1 MTGFLWPPKLARPQ
15 TWWHWMN
22 GNVTA
27 EGIARDLKE
36 MAWVGLGGA
45 HIFNV
50 SEGIPHG
57 PVKFGSERWLKLV
70 GYAVREAG
78 RLGLELVVHNC
89 AGWSSTGGPW
99 IDPEHAMQ
107 MLVWSEVHLRG
118 PRAVD
123 IVLPKPPTKHGFYR
137 DIAVIAFPEV
147 KMTDFSP
154 KVKASAPGFYA
165 PRILDGRLDTEAV
178 LPAPKPEKP
187 QFIEFEFPK
196 PFTARSLT
204 IIPGEGR
211 SDHQGMLQVSEDGR
225 NFRTVRKF
233 SIPRGFMIRPVLT
246 LVFEPV
252 RGRFFRVVFTRA
264 CPGARSIRLSEVEI
278 SPMLRVENITAK
290 ACYLRA
296 NRPGLGPFLEAP
308 PECSIPKAKVL
319 DLTDKVVME
328 GPALRLRWRVPEG
341 SWTVLRLGHTP
352 TGKTNHPAPPEGT
365 GLECDKLSKR
375 GADLHW
381 REHLLEIVKASGPFV
396 GKALKGV
403 LIDSYEVGPQN
414 WTAEFPKEFK
424 ERRGYDILPF
434 LPVLTGR
441 VVESLEVSERF
452 LFDFRRTV
460 ADLFADNYYGRF
472 AELCRRF
479 GLELYVEPYGNG
491 PFNDLSCGGRA
502 DVPMGEFWV
511 RSGWSGS
518 CKLAASIAHTY
529 GKRVVGAEAFTASP
543 PHGAWK
549 NHPYSLKALGDL
561 MFCTGVNRFIFHRFA
576 HQPWPG
582 RRLLPG
588 MTMGPWGFHFE
599 WTQTWWREAPA
610 WIEYLSRCQFL
621 LQQGTF
627 VADICYF
634 VGEDAPNGL
643 HAHPPPPRGYDY
655 DCCDKEVLLK
665 LTVRDGRVV
674 APGGTSYAI
683 LVLPNT
689 DRMSPEVARKVA
701 KLVHEGA
708 TVYGPKP
715 RRSPSLEGFPG
726 CDEEVRSVADEVW
739 GNCNGRN
746 VKEHR
751 YGKGRVVWGVPL
763 RELLLSLKVKPDFEF
778 ESPSG
783 G

>member
-1 MTGFLWPPKLARPQ
+1 MWPAIPAEATGGKDVGAYLMTGFLWPPKLARPQ

-252 RGRFFRVVFTRA
+252 REEATTRG
-264 CPGARSIRLSEVEI
+264 CCR
-278 SPMLRVENITAK
+278 
-290 ACYLRA
+290 
-296 NRPGLGPFLEAP
+296 
-308 PECSIPKAKVL
+308 
-319 DLTDKVVME
+319 
-328 GPALRLRWRVPEG
+328 
-341 SWTVLRLGHTP
+341 
-352 TGKTNHPAPPEGT
+352 
-365 GLECDKLSKR
+365 
-375 GADLHW
+375 
-381 REHLLEIVKASGPFV
+381 
-396 GKALKGV
+396 
-403 LIDSYEVGPQN
+403 
-414 WTAEFPKEFK
+414 
-424 ERRGYDILPF
+424 
-434 LPVLTGR
+434 
-441 VVESLEVSERF
+441 
-452 LFDFRRTV
+452 FRRT
-460 ADLFADNYYGRF
+460 
-472 AELCRRF
+472 
-479 GLELYVEPYGNG
+479 
-491 PFNDLSCGGRA
+491 
-502 DVPMGEFWV
+502 GET
-511 RSGWSGS
+511 SAPSGS
-518 CKLAASIAHTY
+518 
-529 GKRVVGAEAFTASP
+529 
-543 PHGAWK
+543 
-549 NHPYSLKALGDL
+549 
-561 MFCTGVNRFIFHRFA
+561 
-576 HQPWPG
+576 
-582 RRLLPG
+582 
-588 MTMGPWGFHFE
+588 
-599 WTQTWWREAPA
+599 
-610 WIEYLSRCQFL
+610 
-621 LQQGTF
+621 
-627 VADICYF
+627 
-634 VGEDAPNGL
+634 
-643 HAHPPPPRGYDY
+643 
-655 DCCDKEVLLK
+655 
-665 LTVRDGRVV
+665 
-674 APGGTSYAI
+674 
-683 LVLPNT
+683 
-689 DRMSPEVARKVA
+689 
-701 KLVHEGA
+701 
-708 TVYGPKP
+708 
-715 RRSPSLEGFPG
+715 SPS
-726 CDEEVRSVADEVW
+726 R
-739 GNCNGRN
+739 
-746 VKEHR
+746 
-751 YGKGRVVWGVPL
+751 GV
-763 RELLLSLKVKPDFEF
+763 S
-778 ESPSG
+778 
-783 G
+783 